1 MSISFNG
8 IRDKATFTASSLTYG
23 TDEGKVCEVTANQ
36 TVGLCA
42 NDDRFHG
49 VIETIE
55 RDDAV
60 CVVRK
65 TGYYTLDYT
74 GTDPAAGIV
83 KFSADCA
90 GGIKLDNT
98 NGSEYLVVDVD
109 TTAKKVTLFLG

>member
-1 MSISFNG
+1 MSISFSG

-23 TDEGKVCEVTANQ
+23 TDEGKVCKVTANQ

-42 NDDRFHG
+42 DDDRFHG

-65 TGYYTLDYT
+65 TGYYTLYYT
-74 GTDPAAGIV
+74 GTDPGAGIV
-83 KFSADCA
+83 KFSADSA